1 MEGTPIVKVENQNLY
16 KDMLENF
23 NENVIIE
30 YAAGES
36 GLIISEE
43 FIKRGQLYTA
53 KTGTVYYI
61 TVNFYSDFSTLENQS
76 GYITT
81 IAAETEARQDEQG
94 NAYINMNLTIP
105 GDKENDI
112 INNSKSFI
120 IQSNNDTL
128 LICNNITEAIKT
140 GIRQSNIK
148 IYYS

>member
-1 MEGTPIVKVENQNLY
+1 MPIVKVENQNLY

-30 YAAGES
+30 YEAWES
-36 GLIISEE
+36 GLIICDEL
-43 FIKRGQLYTA
+43 IKRGQLYTA

-61 TVNFYSDFSTLENQS
+61 TVDFYSDFSTLENQS

-81 IAAETEARQDEQG
+81 IPAATEAKQDEQG
-94 NAYINMNLTIP
+94 HEYINLSLTIP
-105 GDKENDI
+105 GGEENDI

-120 IQSNNDTL
+120 IQSNSDTL
-128 LICNNITEAIKT
+128 LICNNITEEIKT